1 MSTDK
6 QPPVESRL
14 RRERDLYRQLLEL
27 GTEGELRP
35 LLRRA
40 LKLVVAI
47 TGAQNGYLEVRDE
60 APDAPKD
67 TDGRP
72 LRWSM
77 ATGFK
82 RDDIPEVR
90 QAISRGVIAES
101 IATGKSIRVAS
112 AMDDTRFHDLTSVQE
127 HQIRAV
133 LCAPIG
139 TDPSLGAVYL
149 QGSQVGVEFDE
160 KDEWH
165 AEVFARHLVPYADR
179 LIVQER
185 RRIEVDATRT
195 YREKFD
201 LRGIVGS
208 SAALADSLSRM
219 VMVAP
224 LPVDVVITGDTGTG
238 KTLFA
243 RAIHRNSHVADGPFV
258 ELNCGTIPEGLAE
271 SELFGAVKG
280 AHSTADREVPGK
292 IAAAEGGTLFLDEV
306 GELPLAVQ
314 VKLLQ
319 FMQSKTYRPLGSND
333 LIQADCRVIAATNR
347 DLQAMIKEGTFRED
361 LYYRLHTLPIR
372 IPTLAERREDV
383 REIVLHFCER
393 FGGPPP
399 TGLGLGRF
407 DVSPAAMLAA
417 TATEWPGNVRELAHR
432 VKAAILLANSEGDHV
447 IRRKHLFPES
457 QSAEVDNGE
466 RLSFQEATRQFQRAY
481 LLETLEEVDWSKT
494 EAARVLDLS
503 RSSIHNHIR
512 AHALRPNDDAPG
524 TTREG

>member
-1 MSTDK
+1 
-6 QPPVESRL
+6 
-14 RRERDLYRQLLEL
+14 
-27 GTEGELRP
+27 
-35 LLRRA
+35 
-40 LKLVVAI
+40 
-47 TGAQNGYLEVRDE
+47 
-60 APDAPKD
+60 
-67 TDGRP
+67 
-72 LRWSM
+72 
-77 ATGFK
+77 
-82 RDDIPEVR
+82 
-90 QAISRGVIAES
+90 
-101 IATGKSIRVAS
+101 
-112 AMDDTRFHDLTSVQE
+112 
-127 HQIRAV
+127 
-133 LCAPIG
+133 
-139 TDPSLGAVYL
+139 
-149 QGSQVGVEFDE
+149 
-160 KDEWH
+160 
-165 AEVFARHLVPYADR
+165 
-179 LIVQER
+179 
-185 RRIEVDATRT
+185 
-195 YREKFD
+195 
-201 LRGIVGS
+201 
-208 SAALADSLSRM
+208 
-219 VMVAP
+219 
-224 LPVDVVITGDTGTG
+224 
-238 KTLFA
+238 
-243 RAIHRNSHVADGPFV
+243 
-258 ELNCGTIPEGLAE
+258 
-271 SELFGAVKG
+271 
-280 AHSTADREVPGK
+280 
-292 IAAAEGGTLFLDEV
+292 
-306 GELPLAVQ
+306 
-314 VKLLQ
+314 
-319 FMQSKTYRPLGSND
+319 
-333 LIQADCRVIAATNR
+333 VIAATNR